1 MANRYTKYG
10 TRLLAGG
17 LLLLMAA
24 SLQPMAAQ
32 PRVTPSFEVDA
43 VAVRASDSATETRL
57 DVYTKIP
64 YAKLR
69 FTNQP
74 DGFTARYEVTLEAY
88 AVDRKGRRQTLVAS
102 RLWDR
107 TFAVTSYAGTQSTE
121 LVDRTTQS
129 MNLTPGRYEL
139 QIQLEDQVADEVFVR
154 EMPLEVRNLGGDV
167 AISDLI
173 LIDRFDEETKTI
185 SPSVSG
191 RVGTDAFGLQIFY
204 ELYADAPQ
212 AVRVT
217 RDVLQVQRGGGLTNV
232 RSVLGL
238 GSDTPDAVSYTSEV
252 TDVQSGRNQA
262 VVRIPTERFKG
273 GFKAGDYVVRIRV
286 ENEEG
291 DLLSQTEK
299 RFTAEWTGLAE
310 HIQNIDEAIAQLQY
324 IAKGKDLRHIQSAST
339 KSERI
344 ARFQA
349 FWEKRDP
356 TPGTERNEKMEEY
369 YYRIA
374 NANRSYGSR
383 ADGWKTD
390 RGQVAV
396 LFGEPDTVERHPYN
410 FDAKPYEVWF
420 YYQIGRQ
427 FIFVDK
433 SGFGEYDLLVP
444 IWDERTRIR

>member
-1 MANRYTKYG
+1 MANRYKKYG
-10 TRLLAGG
+10 TRLFISG

-24 SLQPMAAQ
+24 SLQWVKAQ
-32 PRVTPSFEVDA
+32 PRATPSFEVDA
-43 VAVRASDSATETRL
+43 VAVRASEPTAETRL

-69 FTNQP
+69 FTSTS
-74 DGFTARYEVTLEAY
+74 DGFEAQYEVTVEAY
-88 AVDRKGRRQTLVAS
+88 ALDGKGRRQTLVS
-102 RLWDR
+102 SSLWDR
-107 TFAVTSYAGTQSTE
+107 TFKVTSYAGTQATE

-129 MNLTPGRYEL
+129 MNLAPGRYEL
-139 QIQLEDQVADEVFVR
+139 HVQLDDQVADEVFVR
-154 EMPLEVRNLGGDV
+154 EMPIEVRNLSGDV
-167 AISDLI
+167 AVSDLI

-191 RVGTDAFGLQIFY
+191 RVGTDAFGFQIFY
-204 ELYADAPQ
+204 ELYTDAPQ

-217 RDVLQVQRGGGLTNV
+217 RDVLRVERGGGLTSV
-232 RSVLGL
+232 RSVLGF
-238 GSDTPDAVSYTSEV
+238 DTDAPREVSYTAAEM
-252 TDVQSGRNQA
+252 TDVQAGRNQA
-262 VVRIPTERFKG
+262 VVRIPMD
-273 GFKAGDYVVRIRV
+273 GFRAGDYVVRVRI
-286 ENEEG
+286 ENEDG
-291 DLLSQTEK
+291 DLLSETEK

-310 HIQNIDEAIAQLQY
+310 HIQDIDEAIAQLQY
-324 IAKGKDLRHIQSAST
+324 IAKGKDLRHIQSAPT
-339 KSERI
+339 KSEQI

-374 NANRSYGSR
+374 NANRSYGSQS
-383 ADGWKTD
+383 DGWKTD

-396 LFGEPDTVERHPYN
+396 LFGEPDAVERHPYN

-420 YYQIGRQ
+420 YYQIGKQ
-427 FIFVDK
+427 FIFVDQ

>member
-1 MANRYTKYG
+1 MANRYKKHG
-10 TRLLAGG
+10 TRLFISG

-24 SLQPMAAQ
+24 SLQWAKAQ
-32 PRVTPSFEVDA
+32 PRATPSFEVDA
-43 VAVRASDSATETRL
+43 VAVRASEPTAETRL

-69 FTNQP
+69 FTSTS
-74 DGFTARYEVTLEAY
+74 DGFEARYEVTVEAY
-88 AVDRKGRRQTLVAS
+88 ALDGKGRRQTLVS
-102 RLWDR
+102 SSLWDR
-107 TFAVTSYAGTQSTE
+107 TFKVSSYAGTQATE

-129 MNLTPGRYEL
+129 MNLAPGRYEL
-139 QIQLEDQVADEVFVR
+139 HVQLDDQVADEVFVR
-154 EMPLEVRNLGGDV
+154 EMPIEVRNLSGDV

-191 RVGTDAFGLQIFY
+191 RVGTDAFGFQIFY

-217 RDVLQVQRGGGLTNV
+217 RDVLRVERGGGLTSV
-232 RSVLGL
+232 RSVLGF
-238 GSDTPDAVSYTSEV
+238 DTDAPREVSYTAAEM
-252 TDVQSGRNQA
+252 TDVQAGRNQA
-262 VVRIPTERFKG
+262 VVRIPMD
-273 GFKAGDYVVRIRV
+273 GFKAGDYVVRVRI
-286 ENEEG
+286 EDEDG
-291 DLLSQTEK
+291 DLLSETEK

-310 HIQNIDEAIAQLQY
+310 HIQDIDEAIAQLQY
-324 IAKGKDLRHIQSAST
+324 IAKGKDLRHIQSAPT

-374 NANRSYGSR
+374 NANRSYGSQS
-383 ADGWKTD
+383 DGWKTD

-396 LFGEPDTVERHPYN
+396 LFGEPDAVERHPYN

-420 YYQIGRQ
+420 YYQIGKQ
-427 FIFVDK
+427 FIFVDQ

>member
-1 MANRYTKYG
+1 MANRYKKYG
-10 TRLLAGG
+10 TRLLLSA

-24 SLQPMAAQ
+24 SLQWVAAQ
-32 PRVTPSFEVDA
+32 PRATPSFEVDA
-43 VAVRASDSATETRL
+43 VAVRASEASAETRL

-69 FTNQP
+69 FTNMP

-88 AVDRKGRRQTLVAS
+88 ALDRKGRRQTLMAS

-107 TFAVTSYAGTQSTE
+107 TFLVTSYAGTQATE

-129 MNLTPGRYEL
+129 LNLPPGRYEL
-139 QIQLEDQVADEVFVR
+139 QVQLEDQVAEEVFVR
-154 EMPLEVRNLGGDV
+154 EMPIEVRDLSGKV

-173 LIDRFDEETKTI
+173 LIDHFDEETKTI

-191 RVGTDAFGLQIFY
+191 RVGTDAYGFQIFY
-204 ELYADAPQ
+204 ELYTDRPQ

-217 RDVLQVQRGGGLTNV
+217 RDVLQVGRGGGLTSV
-232 RSVLGL
+232 RSALGL
-238 GSDTPDAVSYTSEV
+238 GTDASREVSYTAAEM
-252 TDVQSGRNQA
+252 TDVQAGRNQA
-262 VVRIPTERFKG
+262 VVRIPID
-273 GFKAGDYVVRIRV
+273 GFKAGDYIVRVRI
-286 ENEEG
+286 EDEDG
-291 DLLSQTEK
+291 DVLSETEK

-310 HIQNIDEAIAQLQY
+310 HIQDIDEAIAQLQY
-324 IAKGKDLRHIQSAST
+324 IAKGKDLRRIQSAPT
-339 KSERI
+339 KTERI

-374 NANRSYGSR
+374 SANRSYGSQ

-396 LFGEPDTVERHPYN
+396 LFGEPDAVERHPYN

-427 FIFVDK
+427 FIFVDQ